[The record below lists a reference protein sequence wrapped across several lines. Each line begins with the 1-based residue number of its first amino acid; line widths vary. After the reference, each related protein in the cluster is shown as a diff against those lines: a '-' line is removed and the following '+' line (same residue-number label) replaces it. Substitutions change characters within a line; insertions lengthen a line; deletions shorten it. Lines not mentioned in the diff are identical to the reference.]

1 MSALFSLAAMRRV
14 LVGGA
19 MTLACVGALAEQAGD
34 YATQVPLTL
43 SGEGPWYRLEVPMA
57 LRLAARFGDLRDVRV
72 FNAEG
77 QAQAYALTAG
87 SAERSETNTATAVKW
102 FPLYAA
108 ADAPAGAPS
117 VRVQRTTTGT
127 IVEVGPEAVTATDK
141 PNQVLRGWLL
151 DASAIDAPL
160 NKLSL
165 DWTSEQDGFQRF
177 SIEASDDLQTWTPWE
192 DGQIARLAFADERIE
207 QRDTTLPGQRA
218 RYLRLLWLAPQKAPV
233 LVSAELSSTT
243 HSSVAAPV
251 SWSDGLPT
259 TRVKDGEYTLDLP
272 VPLPLELLRVELTQ
286 ANTLAPVTVSTR
298 RDSKDSWQSLTR
310 GLLYRLPENGKDVI
324 HDELQLP
331 GQWVQHLRLQVDPR
345 GGGLG
350 QAAPTVRI
358 GLRSTQLVF
367 LARGSAPYVL
377 ALGNASGTANNLPL
391 STLIPGYDDKRLASL
406 GIAKAGTPVA
416 APSVTQ
422 TASPAANVDW
432 QRYGLWAVLLVGV
445 ALLVGM
451 ALSLLKAQKP
461 QE

>member
-1 MSALFSLAAMRRV
+1 MSALFSLRRVALAAMAV
-14 LVGGA
+14 IAASTAV
-19 MTLACVGALAEQAGD
+19 AEERSD
-34 YATQVPLTL
+34 YSTQVPLTL

-57 LRLAARFGDLRDVRV
+57 LRLATRFGDLRDVRV

-77 QAQAYALTAG
+77 EAQAYALTAG
-87 SAERSETNTATAVKW
+87 SAEQSETSTATAVKW
-102 FPLYAA
+102 FPLYSA

-117 VRVQRTTTGT
+117 VRVERTTTGT
-127 IVEVGPEAVTATDK
+127 IVQVGPEAVTSTDK
-141 PNQVLRGWLL
+141 QQVLRGWLL
-151 DASAIDAPL
+151 DASAINAPL

-165 DWTSEQDGFQRF
+165 DWTSEHDGFQRF
-177 SIEASDDLQTWTPWE
+177 SIEASDDLKNWTRWD

-218 RYLRLLWLAPQKAPV
+218 RYLRLLWLAPEKAPV
-233 LVSAELSSTT
+233 LITANLFSTT
-243 HSSVAAPV
+243 HSSVPAPL
-251 SWSDGLPT
+251 SWSDSLPT
-259 TRVKDGEYTLDLP
+259 TAVKEGEYTLDLP

-286 ANTLAPVTVSTR
+286 ANTLAPVSVSTR
-298 RDSKDSWQSLTR
+298 RDSKDTWQPLAR

-350 QAAPTVRI
+350 KGAPSVRV

-367 LARGSAPYVL
+367 LARGTPPYVL
-377 ALGNASGTANNLPL
+377 ALGNATGKANSLPL
-391 STLIPGYDDKRLASL
+391 TTLIPGYDDTRLARL
-406 GIAKAGTPVA
+406 GVAKAGALEAVA
-416 APSVTQ
+416 ASAAKVEQ
-422 TASPAANVDW
+422 KASVDW

-451 ALSLLKAQKP
+451 AVSLLRQSTAKP
-461 QE
+461 

>member
-1 MSALFSLAAMRRV
+1 MSALFSPATLRRVVLGAVVTLAATAV
-14 LVGGA
+14 I
-19 MTLACVGALAEQAGD
+19 AEQRSD
-34 YATQVPLTL
+34 YSTQVPLTV

-57 LRLAARFGDLRDVRV
+57 LRLAARFGDMRDLRV

-77 QAQAYALTAG
+77 EAQAYALTVG
-87 SAERSETNTATAVKW
+87 SAEQSETNTATAVKW
-102 FPLYAA
+102 FPLYSAV
-108 ADAPAGAPS
+108 DAPAGAPS

-127 IVEVGPEAVTATDK
+127 IVEVGPEAVTTTDK
-141 PNQVLRGWLL
+141 QQVLRGWLL

-177 SIEASDDLQTWTPWE
+177 TIEASDDLQTWSRWD

-233 LVSAELSSTT
+233 LISAELSSTT
-243 HSSVAAPV
+243 HSSVPAPM
-251 SWSDGLPT
+251 SWSDSLPT
-259 TRVKDGEYTLDLP
+259 TVGKEGEYTLDLP
-272 VPLPLELLRVELTQ
+272 VPLPLELLRVDLAQ
-286 ANTLAPVTVSTR
+286 ANTLAPVNVSTR
-298 RDSKDSWQSLTR
+298 RDSKDSWQPLAR

-350 QAAPTVRI
+350 KGAPTVRV
-358 GLRSTQLVF
+358 GLRATQLVF
-367 LARGSAPYVL
+367 LARGTPPYVL
-377 ALGNASGTANNLPL
+377 ALGNANGKANSLPL
-391 STLIPGYDDKRLASL
+391 ATLIPGYDETRLAKL
-406 GIAKAGTPVA
+406 GVAKAGELVSVA
-416 APSVTQ
+416 PAPEA
-422 TASPAANVDW
+422 ASSAASVDW

-451 ALSLLKAQKP
+451 ALSLLRAQKV
-461 QE
+461 